1 MVVHFSVVSAE
12 VKTPL
17 WTYSSQPERPMNF
30 TTLDTPGSLFQQ
42 AVWQGIARV
51 GYGETSHYQA
61 LALPAKRGCLP

>member
-1 MVVHFSVVSAE
+1 
-12 VKTPL
+12 
-17 WTYSSQPERPMNF
+17 MNF

-61 LALPAKRGCLP
+61 LALPAKRGCLPMRKHR

>member
-1 MVVHFSVVSAE
+1 
-12 VKTPL
+12 
-17 WTYSSQPERPMNF
+17 MNF

-61 LALPAKRGCLP
+61 LASPAKRGCLP